1 MKKKKKM
8 FFLTRK
14 IIYTIS
20 PISIIE
26 ILINKIIKILIILT
40 VYLIIKKKRNINL
53 KVFNIC
59 LI

>member
-26 ILINKIIKILIILT
+26 ILINKIIKILIILI